1 MFRPNLLTAAL
12 MMLGALSLSIPA
24 HATDYRMGVFAG
36 SVGKD
41 NQAELKAMFA
51 PLADYI
57 AKATGNP
64 VRLEISQSF
73 SNMERRLDS
82 GRYALFLGP
91 PQVTA
96 DAIDQGFVPVA
107 KWDKP
112 IFGVV
117 VVPAE
122 STYKTAANLKGA
134 RVGLAAR
141 DTAAGPLCID
151 VLRKSALRPDKD
163 FAALYEGRF
172 QDVMIRQLSS
182 GSLDAICTGSG
193 AWRLMNEQSPGKF
206 RVIAESVRVPGFAL
220 SIDSGLDE
228 AERRK
233 LAGSLVGLGKS
244 PEGKRA
250 LAAISGSAAGAADTL
265 PTSAREYTASNQL
278 IQENKRLY
286 NTWIPAR

>member
-1 MFRPNLLTAAL
+1 MFRPSLPTAVL
-12 MMLGALSLSIPA
+12 MLLGALSLSMPA
-24 HATDYRMGVFAG
+24 HAADYRMGVFAG
-36 SVGKD
+36 SAGKD
-41 NQAELKAMFA
+41 NQAELKAMFT
-51 PLADYI
+51 PLADHI

-73 SNMERRLDS
+73 SNMERRLGA
-82 GRYALFLGP
+82 GRYAVFLGP
-91 PQVTA
+91 PQFTA
-96 DAIDQGFVPVA
+96 DAVEEGFVPVA

-117 VVPAE
+117 IVPAN
-122 STYKTAANLKGA
+122 SPYKTVADLKGA

-172 QDVMIRQLSS
+172 QDVMIQQLSA
-182 GSLDAICTGSG
+182 GSFDAICTGSG
-193 AWRLMNEQSPGKF
+193 AWRMLNEESPGKF
-206 RVIAESVRVPGFAL
+206 KVLAESTRVPGFAL
-220 SIDSGLDE
+220 SIDGDLPEQD
-228 AERRK
+228 RK
-233 LAGSLVGLGKS
+233 QLVAVLVGLGKT

-250 LAAISGSAAGAADTL
+250 LAAISGSAAGATDTL
-265 PTSAREYTASNQL
+265 PTTAREYTVSNQL

-286 NTWIPAR
+286 NNWVPAR